1 MSDDN
6 DEGDA
11 QNYPA
16 SNNGA
21 VLDSSDLDKLKKMGR
36 AEVGLVGC

>member
-1 MSDDN
+1 MSDDS
-6 DEGDA
+6 DA
-11 QNYPA
+11 QDCPA

-21 VLDSSDLDKLKKMGR
+21 VLNSSDLDKLKEMGR